1 VQGRGRKEEILCIQ
15 LRILQTAKKNAKE
28 GRRRFWNSLG
38 FYKQQKNCKG
48 EREREREEGG
58 DSRRI

>member
-1 VQGRGRKEEILCIQ
+1 VQGRGRKEEILIQ
-15 LRILQTAKKNAKE
+15 LRVLTTAQKNAKE

-48 EREREREEGG
+48 EREREEGG